1 MNINQKARQK
11 QREMNQK
18 QIIATPCKHQEIK
31 EASLLT
37 ISPTCGEQN
46 NIDREEMILA
56 NYACKSIDAIRKTEE
71 PNDTIRSSF
80 FRDIDKIIHSKA
92 YTRYIDKTQVFA
104 LFDNDHITHR
114 VLHVQFVSKIGR
126 TIGRALKLNED
137 LIEAIALGHDLGHS
151 PYGHDGERIL
161 NDICVQHNIGSFQHN
176 GQSIKCVTE
185 LARNGKGLNL
195 SLQVLDGILTHNGE
209 ICSKEYTP
217 DYNKNWEQFKLEYKN
232 TMNNSKNANM
242 IKPMTL
248 EGCVVRVS
256 DIIAYIGKDIED
268 AIILNLIKREE
279 IPKTPLGIT
288 NKDIVNILVND
299 IITNSYNKDHLSFS
313 DPIYNALFEL
323 KKFNY
328 EKIYQSTKIKVQ
340 YNKIVNIF
348 HSLFDKYLVDL
359 TNNNQDSEIL
369 SIFLKNMPKKYK
381 NKTNQKRKVID
392 FLAGMTDNYLINQF
406 KETYL
411 PKSFGYK
418 V

>member
-1 MNINQKARQK
+1 MNINQ
-11 QREMNQK
+11 N
-18 QIIATPCKHQEIK
+18 
-31 EASLLT
+31 S
-37 ISPTCGEQN
+37 
-46 NIDREEMILA
+46 IDREEIILA

-71 PNDTIRSSF
+71 QNDTIRSSF

-114 VLHVQFVSKIGR
+114 VLHVQLVSKIGR

-161 NDICVQHNIGSFQHN
+161 NKLCIKHNIGSFQHN

-185 LARNGKGLNL
+185 LAQNGKGLNL

-209 ICSKEYTP
+209 MCSKEYTP
-217 DYNKNWEQFKLEYKN
+217 DYKKGWKQFELEYSN

-268 AIILNLIKREE
+268 AIILNLITREN
-279 IPKTPLGIT
+279 IPKTPLGAT
-288 NKDIVNILVND
+288 NKDIVNLLVND
-299 IITNSYNKDHLSFS
+299 IITNSYDKNHLSFS

-328 EKIYQSTKIKVQ
+328 EKIYSSSKIKLQ
-340 YNKIVNIF
+340 HDKIVNIF
-348 HSLFDKYLVDL
+348 HCLFEKYLDDL
-359 TNNNQDSEIL
+359 TQKNKDSK
-369 SIFLKNMPKKYK
+369 IFSTFLVNMPEIYIE
-381 NKTNQKRKVID
+381 NTNPKRKVID

>member
-1 MNINQKARQK
+1 MNINQKQNALTR
-11 QREMNQK
+11 
-18 QIIATPCKHQEIK
+18 CKHQEIK
-31 EASLLT
+31 
-37 ISPTCGEQN
+37 PTGGNQKQN
-46 NIDREEMILA
+46 IEREEMIFS
-56 NYACKSIDAIRKTEE
+56 NYACKSVDAIRKTEE

-104 LFDNDHITHR
+104 LFENDHITHR

-161 NDICVQHNIGSFQHN
+161 HDLCIQHNIGSFKHN

-217 DYNKNWEQFKLEYKN
+217 DYKKSWEQFELEYKN

-242 IKPMTL
+242 IRPMTL

-268 AIILNLIKREE
+268 AIILDLIKRED
-279 IPKTPLGIT
+279 IPKTPLGVT
-288 NKDIVNILVND
+288 NKEIVNTLVND
-299 IITNSYNKDHLSFS
+299 IITNSYDKDHLSFS

-328 EKIYQSTKIKVQ
+328 EYIYMSSKIKVQ
-340 YNKIVNIF
+340 YDKIVNIF
-348 HSLFDKYLVDL
+348 HCLFDKFLDDL
-359 TNNNQDSEIL
+359 TTKNSE
-369 SIFLKNMPKKYK
+369 SMIFTMFLHNMPQEYID
-381 NKTNQKRKVID
+381 NTDPKRKVID

-406 KETYL
+406 KELYL
-411 PKSFGYK
+411 PKSLGYK